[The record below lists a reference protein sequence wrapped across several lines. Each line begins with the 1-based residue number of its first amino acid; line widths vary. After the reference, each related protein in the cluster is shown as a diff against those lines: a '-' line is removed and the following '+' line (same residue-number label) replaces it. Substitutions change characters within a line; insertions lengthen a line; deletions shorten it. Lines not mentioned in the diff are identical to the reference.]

1 MNRFMTMNRLKNQN
15 WNQSNTKGHYDI
27 YEKWKQEFIVSKVI
41 ISTSSDRYLEISID
55 LKNDNNSSLSCT
67 KHNLARLY
75 PYVILMN
82 GFYANQIE
90 T

>member
-1 MNRFMTMNRLKNQN
+1 MKIETNQIRKDIMIYMKNENKNSLYQKLSLAK
-15 WNQSNTKGHYDI
+15 SNY
-27 YEKWKQEFIVSKVI
+27 
-41 ISTSSDRYLEISID
+41 RYFEISID